1 MLYILPLGLI
11 FKKYGISFHV
21 YADDIQLYLSFK
33 PNGVNA
39 LGELYA
45 CIQELKVRLREH
57 FLMLDEG
64 KSEVILFGPSDAFN
78 ASNYNL
84 GHLHRWVTPFAKK
97 LWFDSGLK
105 FDKHINGVVKLCFF
119 HLRRLAKVNSFLST
133 KNFVKVIHTFIIT

>member
-39 LGELYA
+39 LGDLYA
-45 CIQELKVRLREH
+45 CIQELKIRLTEN
-57 FLMLDEG
+57 FLMLNEG
-64 KSEVILFGPSDAFN
+64 KTEVILFGLSDAFN

-84 GHLHRWVTPFAKK
+84 GHLTQWVTPCAKN
-97 LWFDSGLK
+97 L
-105 FDKHINGVVKLCFF
+105 V
-119 HLRRLAKVNSFLST
+119 
-133 KNFVKVIHTFIIT
+133 